1 MRPEDDAPRR
11 LDHFH
16 GGVHLP
22 GHKHE
27 STRLPIRPARL
38 PKTLVIPLGQHI
50 GQPAEPVVSVG
61 ERVLKGQLIARAAD
75 YVSAPVHASS
85 SGTVVAIEDRP
96 IPHPSGRAAPCIV
109 IETDG
114 QEQWRWRK
122 SLPGDY
128 RDMDPSHLR
137 NLIREA
143 GIVGLGGAGFPTAVK
158 LNPLPGKVVET
169 LILNGAECEP
179 YITCD
184 DMLMRE
190 RPYDILSGV
199 EIMRHAL
206 QAERVVIAVEN
217 NKPQAIE
224 ALREALRFRKLEER
238 IELIPVPTIYPAGA
252 EKQLIKVITGREVP
266 SNGLPIDIGVVCH
279 NIGTAAAVHRAI
291 HLGEPLISRIVTIAG
306 GVAEPRNLEV
316 LIGTPFRELVEECH
330 GVPGTLDKLIM
341 GGPMM
346 GIAVHSDQVPVIKT
360 TNCILAVTVAD
371 MPLPHR
377 GYAMP
382 CIRCGRCYDACPME
396 LLPQQL
402 YWHARAKDLEKVQ
415 EYHLFDCIEC
425 GCCDYVCPSHIPLVQ
440 YYRYAKTAIWAQE
453 REREK
458 ADLARRRFEARKARL
473 EREKREREQRHKRK
487 RQVKPEDRQATILA
501 AMQKKAQEKK
511 KRPAADAPGD
521 EEAAP

>member
-1 MRPEDDAPRR
+1 MASEQPAARP
-11 LDHFH
+11 LHHFH

-38 PKTLVIPLGQHI
+38 PKILVIPLAQHI
-50 GQPAEPVVSVG
+50 GQPAEPLVAVG
-61 ERVLKGQLIARAAD
+61 ETVLKGQLIARAAD

-96 IPHPSGRAAPCIV
+96 IPHPSGRSAPCIV

-122 SLPGDY
+122 ELPEDY

-158 LNPLPGKVVET
+158 LNPLPGKLVKT

-190 RPYDILSGV
+190 RPYDILSGLEV
-199 EIMRHAL
+199 MRHAL
-206 QAERVVIAVEN
+206 QAETCVIAVEN

-224 ALREALRFRKLEER
+224 ALRQAIRARSLTEVEVVE
-238 IELIPVPTIYPAGA
+238 VPTVYPAGA
-252 EKQLIKVITGREVP
+252 EKQLIKTVTGEEVP

-279 NIGTAAAVHRAI
+279 NVGTASAVHRAVT
-291 HLGEPLISRIVTIAG
+291 LGEPLISRIVTIAG

-316 LIGTPFRELVEECH
+316 LIGTPFHDLLEECH

-346 GIAVHSDQVPVIKT
+346 GVAVHTDAVPVIKT
-360 TNCILAVTVAD
+360 TNCILAVTRAD

-377 GYAMP
+377 GEARP
-382 CIRCGRCYDACPME
+382 CIRCGRCYDVCPME

-402 YWHARAKDLEKVQ
+402 YWYARAKDLDKVQ

-440 YYRYAKTAIWAQE
+440 YYRYAKTAIWARE

-458 ADLARRRFEARKARL
+458 ADLARRRFEARQARL
-473 EREKREREQRHKRK
+473 EREKRERAERHKK
-487 RQVKPEDRQATILA
+487 RRVASEGERQAKILDA
-501 AMQKKAQEKK
+501 LEKAKTK
-511 KRPAADAPGD
+511 KRTPGADDGEGD
-521 EEAAP
+521 GA